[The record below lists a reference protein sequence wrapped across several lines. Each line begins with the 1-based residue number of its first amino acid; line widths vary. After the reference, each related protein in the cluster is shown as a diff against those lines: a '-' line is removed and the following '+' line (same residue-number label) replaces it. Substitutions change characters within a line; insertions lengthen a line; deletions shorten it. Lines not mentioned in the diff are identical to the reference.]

1 MRYKRSLLIS
11 VAIGLLML
19 VSAACVKS
27 DNTNTTDTTN
37 ASQNSEKESNKE
49 NKKETKKR
57 EKSKNSEDKEEVKQ
71 VSEVPH
77 IILEKTSQI
86 YVDKNSDHYLY
97 ISEISHLCLKNDSE
111 EFKPLA
117 KALDKYNEE
126 ADANIAKAREE
137 MAACCEDLKKDSP
150 SYFYNHPMLSDET
163 DVYVIRSDKNIVS
176 ILDYRVA
183 DYGGVHPG
191 YQYSSHNYDTNTG
204 EEIKFT
210 DVVKDTS
217 AFFGL
222 ADNKIKENYPDD
234 NLTMPSEY
242 VKDMQDSNYK
252 DLVWTVNAEGVSVY
266 FNTYTLGA
274 YASGV
279 QIITVYFDQAKD
291 MFNDKYVNKE
301 KDYVFPLLT
310 EDMVIDLDIN
320 NEGKREP
327 VRVKNL
333 KEKVYED
340 NDIYFTGMEVFAG
353 DKKSVRIYG
362 YDGSTYVIKKDG
374 KYYLYLFSEQ
384 EGDYEA
390 LSVVDLSTMNYNMTD
405 DTFYISPASI
415 TTYWSEDGNT
425 YTWLEETFTDTQSF
439 QASISAQLLSTFFA
453 AKEWYVGK
461 NGRPESNEDRYKV
474 TSNHVLHTLKDV
486 KCEEVDE
493 KGNVKKSA
501 VIPEN
506 SYLLFL
512 YSDGE
517 NWVDVRIID
526 ENDVNIT
533 KTDNG
538 DGSFDKY
545 FSVKNISLK
554 DYKGPLYR
562 ITINKD
568 EEYYKT
574 KVGGVDINQLFEG
587 IVFAG

>member
-204 EEIKFT
+204 
-210 DVVKDTS
+210 
-217 AFFGL
+217 
-222 ADNKIKENYPDD
+222 
-234 NLTMPSEY
+234 
-242 VKDMQDSNYK
+242 
-252 DLVWTVNAEGVSVY
+252 
-266 FNTYTLGA
+266 
-274 YASGV
+274 
-279 QIITVYFDQAKD
+279 
-291 MFNDKYVNKE
+291 
-301 KDYVFPLLT
+301 
-310 EDMVIDLDIN
+310 
-320 NEGKREP
+320 
-327 VRVKNL
+327 
-333 KEKVYED
+333 
-340 NDIYFTGMEVFAG
+340 
-353 DKKSVRIYG
+353 
-362 YDGSTYVIKKDG
+362 
-374 KYYLYLFSEQ
+374 
-384 EGDYEA
+384 
-390 LSVVDLSTMNYNMTD
+390 
-405 DTFYISPASI
+405 
-415 TTYWSEDGNT
+415 
-425 YTWLEETFTDTQSF
+425 
-439 QASISAQLLSTFFA
+439 
-453 AKEWYVGK
+453 
-461 NGRPESNEDRYKV
+461 
-474 TSNHVLHTLKDV
+474 
-486 KCEEVDE
+486 
-493 KGNVKKSA
+493 
-501 VIPEN
+501 
-506 SYLLFL
+506 
-512 YSDGE
+512 
-517 NWVDVRIID
+517 
-526 ENDVNIT
+526 
-533 KTDNG
+533 
-538 DGSFDKY
+538 
-545 FSVKNISLK
+545 
-554 DYKGPLYR
+554 
-562 ITINKD
+562 
-568 EEYYKT
+568 
-574 KVGGVDINQLFEG
+574 
-587 IVFAG
+587 